1 MELSWVHIGFEE
13 LQKKLQKCQ
22 KTLSFIRTC
31 IMLGDNTTVKKVLYD
46 FRNDMC
52 DYLKDLYAKKRTA
65 ASHLLAFMISDERRN
80 SKPYAIPVR
89 FLPYQSISDAKLMA
103 LENELEDKIK
113 SAQMVPVSEAEILVG
128 KRTCSVKV

>member
-1 MELSWVHIGFEE
+1 MHIGFEE

-65 ASHLLAFMISDERRN
+65 ASHLLAFMISDEL
-80 SKPYAIPVR
+80 KAICDSCEIPPV
-89 FLPYQSISDAKLMA
+89 PIHK
-103 LENELEDKIK
+103 
-113 SAQMVPVSEAEILVG
+113 
-128 KRTCSVKV
+128 